1 MSGPLHV
8 VTLDQA
14 KKTLEKHWRQ
24 RSRVEELPLGEAGG
38 RVLAV
43 DVNSTVDLPPF
54 DRAAVDGYAVRAAD
68 TYRAS
73 EGSPVELELIGSVR
87 AGGVFRSKL
96 GAHQCVEIATGAP
109 MPKGADAV
117 VMVEYSVVKM
127 GVVDIHRAVAPGEN
141 VGKRGSELKQG
152 MKILRAGRQLTAPAI
167 GALAAVGLTR
177 VRVYQPPKV
186 AVISS
191 GAEIVKPGAK
201 LGAGQVCDVNGP
213 TICDAVKKSGG
224 VPVYLGIVPDKAF
237 GIKSLVRRG
246 LASCDIV
253 VISGGSSA
261 GAGDIA
267 PAAVN
272 SMGKPGV
279 LAHGLA
285 LKPGKPTFIAVVQG
299 KPVFGLPGYPVSALM
314 VFDQLVAPCIWRAAG
329 LPPLKRKVAHAR
341 LAQKLLSARGRQ
353 ELVPV
358 KLERRR
364 GELWAVPILKGSGAI
379 TALSMADGYV
389 SVPLELEIVDKGETV
404 EVVLFGGGPVV

>member
-8 VTLDQA
+8 VTLDHA
-14 KKTLEKHWRQ
+14 KKILEKHWQ
-24 RSRVEELPLGEAGG
+24 PPSRVEELPLSGAGG
-38 RVLAV
+38 RILAV
-43 DVNSTVDLPPF
+43 GVRSTIDLPPF
-54 DRAAVDGYAVRAAD
+54 DRATVDGYAVHATD
-68 TYRAS
+68 TYRTN
-73 EGSPVELELIGSVR
+73 EGAPVELELVGSVR
-87 AGGVFRSKL
+87 AGEVFRPKL
-96 GAHQCVEIATGAP
+96 GVHQCVEIATGAP

-117 VMVEYSVVKM
+117 VMVEHSVVKM

-141 VGKRGSELKQG
+141 VAKRGSELKRG
-152 MKILRAGRQLTAPAI
+152 TKILRAGLQLTPPTI

-177 VRVYQPPKV
+177 VKVYKPPKV

-191 GAEIVKPGAK
+191 GAEIAKPGAK
-201 LGAGQVCDVNGP
+201 LGAGQVYDVNGP
-213 TICDAVKKSGG
+213 TICDAVKACGG
-224 VPVYLGIVPDKAF
+224 TPLYLGIAPDEAS
-237 GIKSLVRRG
+237 GIKALVRRG

-253 VISGGSSA
+253 VVSGGSSA

-272 SMGKPGV
+272 SLGKPGV

-285 LKPGKPTFIAVVQG
+285 LKPGKPTFIAVVRG

-314 VFDQLVAPCIWRAAG
+314 VFDQLVAPYIRRVAG
-329 LPPLKRKVAHAR
+329 LPPLERKTTR
-341 LAQKLLSARGRQ
+341 TKLAQKLLSARGRQ

-358 KLERRR
+358 KLEHRQ

-379 TALSMADGYV
+379 TALSMADGYI

-404 EVVLFGGGPVV
+404 EVVLFGGGLVV